1 MSAPLKTPKTSK
13 TNGDPPD
20 SSRKDPSR
28 TGRKRVIFEVSLG
41 WAILYVLIIVV
52 LFLFIWSTQRE
63 RESHVRVPD
72 FKSFEEVVPSLAN
85 LTGAPVLDGNSVQV
99 LQNGDG
105 FFPPFFKDIA
115 KAKESIHFETYVWW
129 KGEVCDRLAQA
140 LAGKARQG
148 VEVRMTLD
156 ATGSTQGDGE
166 LFEEME
172 KAGVKIS
179 YYHPIRLRDVGLI
192 NNRTHRKVAVFDGKV
207 AYVFGHG
214 MAEEWT
220 GHAQDGEHWRDTG
233 VRLEGPIVNA
243 VQGTFAENWMEMTA
257 EVLAGDKYF
266 PHLGA
271 AGPVR
276 AHMTASSPNGGVAR
290 LELLYKMAI
299 ASAQKELIIQ
309 NPYFIPDQELV
320 DLLLRAVKRG
330 VTIRVMVPG
339 KVTDSSVVRHAGH
352 AQFEQLVRGGVEI
365 YEYQKTLNHQ
375 KVMMI
380 DGIWSQVGS
389 SNFDDRS
396 LDINDEASVGLIDT
410 AVTSRLKAAFEA
422 DLKDCTRVDLQTW
435 QKRSLWHKFED
446 SASYTINE
454 QL

>member
-1 MSAPLKTPKTSK
+1 MSLLKKSK
-13 TNGDPPD
+13 TKSDRRN
-20 SSRKDPSR
+20 RR
-28 TGRKRVIFEVSLG
+28 RVIFEISLG
-41 WAILYVLIIVV
+41 AAILYVLIIVV

-72 FKSFEEVVPSLAN
+72 FKSFEEAVPSLAN
-85 LTGAPVLDGNSVQV
+85 LTGAPILDGNAVEV

-105 FFPPFFKDIA
+105 FFPHFFEDIA
-115 KAKESIHFETYVWW
+115 RARESIHFETYVWW
-129 KGEVCDRLAQA
+129 KGEVCDRLARA
-140 LAGKARQG
+140 LAEKAQAG
-148 VEVRMTLD
+148 VEVRITLD
-156 ATGSTQGDGE
+156 ATGSTKGDDD
-166 LFEEME
+166 LFERME

-192 NNRTHRKVAVFDGKV
+192 NNRTHRKVAIFDGKV

-214 MAEEWT
+214 MAQEWT

-233 VRLEGPIVNA
+233 VRLRGPIVNA

-266 PHLGA
+266 PHLDD

-320 DLLLRAVKRG
+320 DLLARAVKRG
-330 VTIRVMVPG
+330 VRVRVMVPG

-352 AQFEQLVRGGVEI
+352 AQFEQLVQGGIEI

-396 LDINDEASVGLIDT
+396 LDINDEATVGMIDPT
-410 AVTSRLKAAFEA
+410 VTEKLKAAFEA
-422 DLKDCTRVDLQTW
+422 DLKDCTRVDLKTW
-435 QKRSLWHKFED
+435 DQRSAWHKLED
-446 SASYTINE
+446 SFSYAINE